1 MDSWLLEANQYELL
15 WEGTWVTIQILVYA
29 FLLGV
34 ALSLVFGVARLSDR
48 TWLRGAALV
57 YVEIARGIS
66 SIILL
71 FIIAIAVPI
80 LLDVGQADLILLGS
94 IALGLNMGGYGAE
107 IVRGSIQA
115 IPRGQTEATIALNL
129 SPTQRLRHVILPQA
143 MRLILP
149 PMGNLTI
156 EILKGTALVS
166 LVGVADLMQSTNFI
180 RQQQLFNASAADI
193 SVIFVNV
200 LVIYFVL
207 AQLINGAFRLA
218 EWRLEKRY
226 QGGDADVPA
235 APHEPTAGLTK

>member
-1 MDSWLLEANQYELL
+1 MDSWLLESNQYDLVRD
-15 WEGTWVTIQILVYA
+15 GTWITVQILAYS

-34 ALSLVFGVARLSDR
+34 ALSLVVGVGRLSR
-48 TWLRGAALV
+48 RSWVRGAALV
-57 YVEIARGIS
+57 YVEFARGIS
-66 SIILL
+66 SIVLL

-80 LLDVGQADLILLGS
+80 LLEIQQADLILLGS
-94 IALGLNMGGYGAE
+94 IALGINMGGYGAE

-115 IPRGQTEATIALNL
+115 VPRGQTEASIALNL
-129 SPTQRLRHVILPQA
+129 TPTQRLRHVVLPQA

-166 LVGVADLMQSTNFI
+166 LVGVADLLQAGNFI

-193 SVIFVNV
+193 SVIYVNV

-218 EWRLEKRY
+218 EWRLERRY
-226 QGGDADVPA
+226 QGGDAEVP
-235 APHEPTAGLTK
+235 PPGNEPIAGLSK